1 MSRFN
6 LEIFL
11 GIILVSLTTIVVVF
25 YAFNEE
31 DRMATEAEAQHA
43 RAIEVGATVY
53 ENNCSGCHGPKG
65 EGILGLCPPLNDG
78 QFFTSRLEEVGWSG
92 SLEDYI
98 VSTVASGRTTST
110 RPDEF
115 AGQGSPAMPAWSDQY
130 GGPLRPDQIQNV
142 ATFILNWESTALEEF
157 VLEELATPT
166 PSPEEEADPVAR
178 GQRVYLESGCG
189 GCHTIEG
196 ISAGTVGPDQT
207 NIGSV
212 AETRVPGMSAEDYIL
227 ESIMDPSHFVAEG
240 FPDDVMPKNYSELL
254 ASDEISDL
262 VAFLLSL
269 R

>member
-6 LEIFL
+6 WEIFL

>member
-6 LEIFL
+6 LEILL
-11 GIILVSLTTIVVVF
+11 GIILVTLTTVVVVV

-31 DRMATEAEAQHA
+31 DRMAATAEAQHA

-53 ENNCSGCHGPKG
+53 ENNCSGCHGPTG

-78 QFFTSRLEEVGWSG
+78 HFFTSRLEEVGWSG

-98 VSTVASGRTTST
+98 ISTVSSGRVSST

-115 AGQGSPAMPAWSDQY
+115 AGQGSPAMPAWSDKF

-142 ATFILNWESTALEEF
+142 STFILNWESTALEE
-157 VLEELATPT
+157 VVIEALATPT
-166 PSPEEEADPVAR
+166 PSPEEANDPVAR
-178 GQRVYLESGCG
+178 GQRVYLDKGCG

-196 ISAGTVGPDQT
+196 LSAGTVGPNQT

-212 AETRVPGMSAEDYIL
+212 AETRVPGMSADEYIH
-227 ESIMDPSHFVAEG
+227 ESILDPSVFVVEG
-240 FPDDVMPKNYSELL
+240 FPDGVMPKNYNELL
-254 ASDEISDL
+254 TSEEISDL
-262 VAFLLSL
+262 VAFFLSL